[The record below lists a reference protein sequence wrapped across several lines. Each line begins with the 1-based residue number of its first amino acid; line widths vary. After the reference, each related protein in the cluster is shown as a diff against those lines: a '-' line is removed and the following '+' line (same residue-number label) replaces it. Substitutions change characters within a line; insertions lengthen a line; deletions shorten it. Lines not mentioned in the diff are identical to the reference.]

1 MQAKTMEENL
11 KQTKEEIQLP
21 KEEIK
26 PIEKMIKTKILGV
39 VLLVLTAFLAFLGI
53 YDVITFGLDL
63 TIILILYVFSF
74 IIGIALLMIK
84 KRGTYHILLVLV
96 GIILL
101 LFYMVALVGLVFLEY
116 F

>member
-1 MQAKTMEENL
+1 MDDNLRQAEEE
-11 KQTKEEIQLP
+11 TQLP

-26 PIEKMIKTKILGV
+26 PTEKMIKTKILGL
-39 VLLVLTAFLAFLGI
+39 VLLIFTAFLAFLGI
-53 YDVITFGLDL
+53 YDIITFGLDL

-74 IIGIALLMIK
+74 IVGIALLMSK
-84 KRGTYHILLVLV
+84 KRGIYHILFVLC

-101 LFYMVALVGLVFLEY
+101 LFYVFALVGLVFLEI